1 MNKTVFL
8 NAGHGGSD
16 PGAAANGF
24 KEKDLNLS
32 IAVSCRDE
40 LLRHSVN
47 VIMAREKDTDL
58 TSSEIIKMCNSSN
71 ASLAVD
77 IHNNAGKGDG
87 AEVYYYSGGGV
98 SKELAE
104 AVLAEIV
111 KLGQNSRG
119 IKTRASEDGS
129 DYYYFIR
136 ETVPPA
142 VIVECAFVDN
152 REDMKIIDT
161 KAEQQAMG
169 KAIAKGILKVLEIPF
184 KKETAVQKENFE
196 VASVQALLRQAYAQG
211 IVKTLVKTID
221 NKESVIT
228 KSAISEA
235 KKYLGMKSTDASL
248 SLKFIADL
256 ERAIDILRKAK
267 EDDLKASLKGDING
281 DGKVNIKDATA
292 LQKQIAGI
300 E

>member
-32 IAVSCRDE
+32 IAISCRDE
-40 LLRHSVN
+40 LLRHSVS
-47 VIMAREKDTDL
+47 VIMAREKDTDI

-119 IKTRASEDGS
+119 IKTRVSEDGS

-221 NKESVIT
+221 NKESNTT
-228 KSAISEA
+228 KSAIYEA

>member
-1 MNKTVFL
+1 MSKTVFL

-32 IAVSCRDE
+32 IAISCRDE

-119 IKTRASEDGS
+119 IKTRVSEDGS
-129 DYYYFIR
+129 DYYYFNR

-221 NKESVIT
+221 NKESNTT

>member
-32 IAVSCRDE
+32 IAISCRDE
-40 LLRHSVN
+40 LLRHSVS
-47 VIMAREKDTDL
+47 VIMARDKDTDI

-104 AVLAEIV
+104 AILAEIV

-119 IKTRASEDGS
+119 IKTRVSEDGS

-221 NKESVIT
+221 NK
-228 KSAISEA
+228 
-235 KKYLGMKSTDASL
+235 
-248 SLKFIADL
+248 
-256 ERAIDILRKAK
+256 
-267 EDDLKASLKGDING
+267 
-281 DGKVNIKDATA
+281 
-292 LQKQIAGI
+292 
-300 E
+300 

>member
-32 IAVSCRDE
+32 IAISCRDE

-47 VIMAREKDTDL
+47 VIMARDKDTDL
-58 TSSEIIKMCNSSN
+58 TSSEIIEMCNSSN

-98 SKELAE
+98 SKALAE

-119 IKTRASEDGS
+119 IKTRVSEDGS

-221 NKESVIT
+221 NKESNTT

-235 KKYLGMKSTDASL
+235 KKYLGMKSSDASL